1 MKPDEKGGEE
11 GFLGSGDKEEIGFH
25 EAITTGRK
33 MMKKILNTAIVC
45 TLVLGFLSV
54 SDVFAVDT
62 TKLADKEFKFTGI
75 AKRYDGEAYNGS
87 AQITQ
92 GTLVFGNPEDAPAVY
107 AVHNIAS
114 DINYSYSDGLFEYYC
129 FTELG
134 SYTTGVDK
142 IKSTECS
149 MECYTAGL
157 NPFVTTG
164 GPVACD
170 AKIVFSSSTA
180 FTGTITIPDLWD
192 VGAPYVL
199 TISGKFV
206 GKYPPVTN
214 GTSLRDAFRN
224 RAPGGVQK
232 SFWK

>member
-1 MKPDEKGGEE
+1 
-11 GFLGSGDKEEIGFH
+11 
-25 EAITTGRK
+25 
-33 MMKKILNTAIVC
+33 MKKILSTAMVC
-45 TLVLGFLSV
+45 TLVMGFLSV

-75 AKRYDGEAYNGS
+75 AKRYNGEAYDGS
-87 AQITQ
+87 GQITQ
-92 GTLVFGNPEDAPAVY
+92 GTLVFGNPDDAPAVY

-114 DINYSYSDGLFEYYC
+114 DMNYSYSDGLFEYYC

-134 SYTTGVDK
+134 PYTAGVDK

-149 MECYTAGL
+149 MRCYTAAL
-157 NPFVTTG
+157 NDFVTTG

-170 AKIVFSSSTA
+170 AKIVFSSNTA

-199 TISGKFV
+199 SINGKFV
-206 GKYPPVTN
+206 GKYPPATN

-224 RAPGGVQK
+224 RIPEGARK
-232 SFWK
+232 SFRK